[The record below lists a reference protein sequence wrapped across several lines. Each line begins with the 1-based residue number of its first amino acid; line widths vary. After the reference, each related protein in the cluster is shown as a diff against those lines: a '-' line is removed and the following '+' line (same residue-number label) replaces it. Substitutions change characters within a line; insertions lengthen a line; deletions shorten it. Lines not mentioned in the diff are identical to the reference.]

1 MAEKTQESES
11 HIEKILREKQ
21 TELGSSEKG
30 RKLAEDRLGN
40 PVEENE
46 QIKQDNMDLKT
57 IVEAEQEK
65 VRSIYTD
72 LKEKEQ
78 SNFKLQQDIR
88 NLKTELAKTRV
99 EADEA
104 QGIKEKANLKIQKLN
119 SEVSTTESINSTL
132 NREYEKSLIDKGIAV
147 KEKEHLAM
155 RCAELSGRN

>member
-1 MAEKTQESES
+1 
-11 HIEKILREKQ
+11 
-21 TELGSSEKG
+21 
-30 RKLAEDRLGN
+30 
-40 PVEENE
+40 
-46 QIKQDNMDLKT
+46 MDLKT